1 MKKHISNISNIKMH
15 YLSCIEKFV
24 KTILHMYKVFN
35 NIMRY
40 QSNKNK
46 FRNWLKL
53 DNEFSLSL
61 FNIQFCFHIDMKKRK
76 KIVFGMEKMCF
87 FHFCDNNLSIFVLLG
102 YHVLEERKNNFLE
115 KFHE

>member
-53 DNEFSLSL
+53 DNKFSLSL

-87 FHFCDNNLSIFVLLG
+87 FS
-102 YHVLEERKNNFLE
+102 FL
-115 KFHE
+115 